1 MSEKSELQDKVKRQ
15 VEYYFSDVN
24 LPKDKF
30 LKGKV
35 SDDPNGYVDLSIII
49 SFNRMDQLKVS
60 VEDTAKALESS
71 EILQLSEDRQRVKRS
86 TPLVELGPFEERAV
100 YVSGFSSDASPD
112 LDDVRKV
119 FEAFGKVLSVK
130 LRKNA
135 KGEFNGTAFVE
146 YATHEDVEKALA
158 ETDLRLEGSD
168 IVLVV
173 LTIADFKS
181 KRKSGEIIEDRPPK
195 KKKKKDGRD
204 TEGDNQPEKD
214 EREFVK
220 GLVLKFEGIGP
231 GVSREDLR
239 EIYGEFGVVAWV
251 DFSRDEADGFIRFA
265 ELGSAE
271 KALER
276 LKGDKKEI
284 GGKLPE
290 MSILQGEPE
299 KEFWD
304 NVFLQQE
311 NRRKRIDERKRQ
323 KRFGPQKRFKKKR
336 KRDRDEEDFE
346 EEEEDDAADA
356 VHPKKTKFASD
367 GEEDAREDQGGNEDS
382 KDDPMYSGD
391 PEATSK
397 KGASVDET
405 RDTVPSTTD
414 VNETKPD
421 T

>member
-1 MSEKSELQDKVKRQ
+1 MGEKSELEDKIKRQ

-30 LKGKV
+30 LKKKV

-112 LDDVRKV
+112 IDDVRKA

-146 YATHEDVEKALA
+146 YAIHEDVMKALA
-158 ETDLRLEGSD
+158 ATELRLEGSD

-181 KRKSGEIIEDRPPK
+181 KRKSGEIIEDRPQK
-195 KKKKKDGRD
+195 KKKKRDERD
-204 TEGDNQPEKD
+204 TDGANEAEKD

-271 KALER
+271 KALAQ
-276 LKGDKKEI
+276 LKENKKEI
-284 GGKLPE
+284 GGKVPE
-290 MSILQGEPE
+290 MSVLQGEPE

-323 KRFGPQKRFKKKR
+323 KRFGKLHNLREAR
-336 KRDRDEEDFE
+336 
-346 EEEEDDAADA
+346 
-356 VHPKKTKFASD
+356 AS
-367 GEEDAREDQGGNEDS
+367 EVL
-382 KDDPMYSGD
+382 
-391 PEATSK
+391 T
-397 KGASVDET
+397 
-405 RDTVPSTTD
+405 
-414 VNETKPD
+414 
-421 T
+421 

>member
-1 MSEKSELQDKVKRQ
+1 MSEKSELEDKVRRQ

-86 TPLVELGPFEERAV
+86 TPLVELGRFEERAV

-112 LDDVRKV
+112 IDDVRKV

-146 YATHEDVEKALA
+146 YATHDDVVKAL
-158 ETDLRLEGSD
+158 EEKDLRLEGSD
-168 IVLVV
+168 VVLVV

-181 KRKSGEIIEDRPPK
+181 KRKSGEIVEDRPPK
-195 KKKKKDGRD
+195 KKKKKDDGE
-204 TEGDNQPEKD
+204 TEGGNQPEKD

-276 LKGDKKEI
+276 LKENRKEI
-284 GGKLPE
+284 GGKIPE
-290 MSILQGEPE
+290 MSVLQGEPE

-304 NVFLQQE
+304 NVFQQQE

-336 KRDRDEEDFE
+336 KRDRNEENFEEDN
-346 EEEEDDAADA
+346 DDTADA
-356 VHPKKTKFASD
+356 VHPKKTKFASSD
-367 GEEDAREDQGGNEDS
+367 DEEDAREDQGDNEDS
-382 KDDPMYSGD
+382 KDDPMSSGD
-391 PEATSK
+391 PEAASK
-397 KGASVDET
+397 TGASVNDT
-405 RDTVPSTTD
+405 QDTVPST
-414 VNETKPD
+414 
-421 T
+421 